1 MNRMRMARLAGTAV
15 LAAALAAAVVPSAAA
30 TPASTTA
37 MPSALLTAMQ
47 RDLGLTA
54 DQVYARVAQEERAS
68 AADSQLAGRLGDA
81 FAGSWFDSRIGT
93 LVVAVTDAARVPQIQ
108 AAGATARL
116 VQHNAAQLDA
126 LKASLD
132 QRRASAPNSVT
143 GWGVDQT
150 TNSVV
155 VSVLN
160 SDPAGM
166 AWAASLG
173 ARSEPVA
180 AAPKPLWSLIGGQ
193 AIRNSQARC
202 SIAFSARSG
211 STRYIL
217 TAGHCGELG
226 GTWSGSGGTIGP
238 VFRFNFPTDDFAA
251 IRVDSAAAVQ
261 TALVDRFSAGSDVT
275 VAGSTQQNPGTSI
288 CRSGSTTGWHC
299 GTITRHNQTV
309 DYGNGDVV
317 FGLTQTNVCAEPG
330 DSGGAYVSPNGA
342 TRVQAQGITSG
353 GSGNCSSGGTTFHQP
368 VNEALSRYG
377 LSLVTG

>member
-1 MNRMRMARLAGTAV
+1 MARLACTAV
-15 LAAALAAAVVPSAAA
+15 LAAGLAAAFVPSA
-30 TPASTTA
+30 TASPDTA
-37 MPSALLTAMQ
+37 SGLLTAMQ

-54 DQVYARVAQEERAS
+54 DQVSTRIAQEAQAN
-68 AADSQLAGRLGDA
+68 AADARLNGALGDS
-81 FAGSWFDSRIGT
+81 FAGSWFDSSTGK
-93 LVVAVTDAARVPQIQ
+93 LVVAVTDAARVQQIQ
-108 AAGATARL
+108 SAGATAQVVRNNL
-116 VQHNAAQLDA
+116 AKLDA
-126 LKASLD
+126 VKATLD
-132 QRRASAPNSVT
+132 QRQASAPSSVT
-143 GWGVDQT
+143 GWGVDT
-150 TNSVV
+150 RTNSVV

-160 SDPAGM
+160 NDAAGT
-166 AWAASLG
+166 AWATSQG
-173 ARSEPVA
+173 ARVETVA
-180 AAPKPLWSLIGGQ
+180 QAPRPLWSLIGGQ

-211 STRYIL
+211 SSRFIL

-226 GTWSGSGGTIGP
+226 GTWSGAGGVIGP

-251 IRVDSAAAVQ
+251 IQVTSSAAAQ
-261 TALVDRFSAGSDVT
+261 TALVDRYSAGSDVT
-275 VAGSTQQNPGTSI
+275 VAGSQTAAVGSSI

-299 GTITRHNQTV
+299 GTVQATNQTV
-309 DYGNGDVV
+309 NYGGGDIV
-317 FGLTQTNVCAEPG
+317 FGLTRTSVCAEPG

>member
-1 MNRMRMARLAGTAV
+1 MNRSRMARLTGTAV
-15 LAAALAAAVVPSAAA
+15 LAVGLAVAFVPSAPAA
-30 TPASTTA
+30 PAQDMS
-37 MPSALLTAMQ
+37 PALLTAMQ

-54 DQVYARVAQEERAS
+54 DQVTSRIAQEAKAN
-68 AADSQLAGRLGDA
+68 AADAALSGTLGSS
-81 FAGSWFDSRIGT
+81 FAGSWFDSSAGT
-93 LVVAVTDAARVPQIQ
+93 LVVATTDASQVQRIQ
-108 AAGATARL
+108 SAGATARV
-116 VQHNAAQLDA
+116 VQRSAAQLDA
-126 LKASLD
+126 LKSSLD
-132 QRRASAPNSVT
+132 RQVASAPASVT
-143 GWGVDQT
+143 GWGVDTT

-155 VSVLN
+155 VSVLGA
-160 SDPAGM
+160 DKAGLD
-166 AWAASLG
+166 WAARMG
-173 ARSEPVA
+173 ARTESVA
-180 AAPKPLWSLIGGQ
+180 QAPRPLWNLIGGQ
-193 AIRNSQARC
+193 AIRNTQARC

-211 STRYIL
+211 TSRFIL

-251 IRVDSAAAVQ
+251 IQVTSSAAVQ

-275 VAGSTQQNPGTSI
+275 VAGSQVAAVGSSI

-299 GTITRHNQTV
+299 GTVQATNQTV
-309 DYGNGDVV
+309 NYGGGDIV
-317 FGLTQTNVCAEPG
+317 FGLTRTSVCAEPG